1 MAAWLHEDV
10 ERNVPI
16 GGAIPR
22 CRILERTKVT
32 PMPTEPRETR
42 AEQSRIASRQELT
55 HFYRA
60 IGIPAV
66 VSATQAAKMTAPPA
80 HRTSDLPA
88 FLRNAHAV
96 S

>member
-1 MAAWLHEDV
+1 MAPWFLENV

-16 GGAIPR
+16 GCAIPR
-22 CRILERTKVT
+22 CRIQERTKVT

-80 HRTSDLPA
+80 CRTSDLPA